1 VIAIVSFIL
10 DGYET
15 RLRQLIRQSSE
26 LDSFASQV
34 PVIREQLLAQYGIN
48 TDESEQDRPSL
59 FSART
64 IPSGA
69 QPDGTTALSPSD
81 AAGPLPSSL
90 GTENQRDQVVL
101 QPIYRSRGR
110 RPSPVYSSASLSP
123 RAMSSR
129 PHSQGTTSSNQS
141 TCTCYSHRDT
151 SHPHTSFD
159 TDLPIQWPSQLSME
173 PFAQE
178 YGLPNLTEA
187 IPDAT
192 RHQDQPTQ
200 TFTARQN
207 QEGWNPEDNL
217 AWALNQDKTENPGTK
232 DDMSQDFMTN
242 ESFDA
247 EFWGV

>member
-1 VIAIVSFIL
+1 
-10 DGYET
+10 
-15 RLRQLIRQSSE
+15 
-26 LDSFASQV
+26 
-34 PVIREQLLAQYGIN
+34 
-48 TDESEQDRPSL
+48 
-59 FSART
+59 
-64 IPSGA
+64 
-69 QPDGTTALSPSD
+69 
-81 AAGPLPSSL
+81 
-90 GTENQRDQVVL
+90 
-101 QPIYRSRGR
+101 
-110 RPSPVYSSASLSP
+110 
-123 RAMSSR
+123 
-129 PHSQGTTSSNQS
+129 
-141 TCTCYSHRDT
+141 
-151 SHPHTSFD
+151 
-159 TDLPIQWPSQLSME
+159 ME